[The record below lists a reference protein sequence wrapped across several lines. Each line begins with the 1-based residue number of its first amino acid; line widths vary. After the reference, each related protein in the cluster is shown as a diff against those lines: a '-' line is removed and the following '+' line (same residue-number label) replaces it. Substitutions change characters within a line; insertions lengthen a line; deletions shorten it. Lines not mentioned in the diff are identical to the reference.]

1 MSEDKTEKRANT
13 AMRFAFRVFINVGV
27 VIFLTNY
34 FGSFFVLGGGYQG
47 IAVVG
52 LTFTVLNMLIVPI
65 LNVLSLPIKFIAWM
79 IAFIL
84 VNAAAIWLTVW
95 FVASIGI
102 MGVSLAIEGGIIGW
116 IIVSVILGMGNW
128 VVKAVVK

>member
-13 AMRFAFRVFINVGV
+13 TMRFAFRVFINVGV
-27 VIFLTNY
+27 VIFLNSY
-34 FGSFFVLGGGYQG
+34 FSSFFALSGGYQG
-47 IAVVG
+47 IAIVA
-52 LTFTVLNMLIVPI
+52 LTFTVLNMLVVPI

-95 FVASIGI
+95 FVTSIGI
-102 MGVSLAIEGGIIGW
+102 MGVSLAIEGGIVGW